1 MTGGKNKMIKEKY
14 TQLLLFHQIKGIT
27 TIDDTHKL
35 AHIKVK
41 SMKTNQIISF
51 LIILT
56 LLSCHHK
63 ETEVNI
69 CSTIHGAHSKNPNYS
84 FSDLYSFIEQ
94 YNPDVIG
101 VEIRKEDMNSSDAY
115 LSRYYPLEMRESLQR
130 YKSKEIF
137 GFDWLGEKIEGMSIP
152 ENYFKELNA
161 KKMLKELNK
170 DSTMLSKFHS
180 IDSLSNLKTQLVLS
194 ASIEKMNDG
203 RYDDLN
209 KEYYHKMAKLL
220 NNTRYQVI
228 VEFSKNRDEQI
239 AKNIIEIIKANKGK
253 KLIFLM
259 GADHRSY
266 TLDVL
271 KKELGN
277 QIILNNAF

>member
-1 MTGGKNKMIKEKY
+1 MIKEKY

>member
-1 MTGGKNKMIKEKY
+1 
-14 TQLLLFHQIKGIT
+14 
-27 TIDDTHKL
+27 
-35 AHIKVK
+35 
-41 SMKTNQIISF
+41 
-51 LIILT
+51 
-56 LLSCHHK
+56 
-63 ETEVNI
+63 
-69 CSTIHGAHSKNPNYS
+69 
-84 FSDLYSFIEQ
+84 
-94 YNPDVIG
+94 
-101 VEIRKEDMNSSDAY
+101 
-115 LSRYYPLEMRESLQR
+115 
-130 YKSKEIF
+130 
-137 GFDWLGEKIEGMSIP
+137 MSIP

-253 KLIFLM
+253 KLSEKI
-259 GADHRSY
+259 
-266 TLDVL
+266 
-271 KKELGN
+271 
-277 QIILNNAF
+277 